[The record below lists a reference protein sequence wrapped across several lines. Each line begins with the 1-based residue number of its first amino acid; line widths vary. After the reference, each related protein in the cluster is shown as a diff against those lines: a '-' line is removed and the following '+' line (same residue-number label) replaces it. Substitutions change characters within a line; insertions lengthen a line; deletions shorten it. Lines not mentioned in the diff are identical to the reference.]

1 MNICIYCGSQNGAH
15 TVFAEMAVRVADE
28 IVRRGWGLV
37 YGGGNVGIMGI
48 IARRIHEQNGYI
60 HGVIPEFLATEE
72 IAFFGCSELS
82 IVRTMHERKQHMID
96 QSAMLLALPGG
107 YGTMDE
113 LFEAITWKQLQLHD
127 RPIGVLNVNGYF
139 DPLVEMVDH
148 FIANGFVREQHR
160 ELFTVSSDVTGLLDH
175 LAENAGNPLFDRT
188 ERG

>member
-1 MNICIYCGSQNGAH
+1 MNICIYCGSQSGVH
-15 TVFAEMAVRVADE
+15 PDFANVAIRVADE

-48 IARRIHEQNGYI
+48 IARRIHEQSGYI
-60 HGVIPEFLATEE
+60 HGIIPEFLATDE

-96 QSAMLLALPGG
+96 RSSMLLALPGG
-107 YGTMDE
+107 YGTLDE
-113 LFEAITWKQLQLHD
+113 LFEAITWKQLNLHD

-139 DPLVEMVDH
+139 DPLITMVDH
-148 FIANGFVREQHR
+148 FVSNGFVREQHR
-160 ELFTVSSDVTGLLDH
+160 DLFTVSSDVVTLLDD
-175 LAENAGNPLFDRT
+175 LAEHAGNPLFDKT